1 MSTKIE
7 INTTGA
13 RQSIWGEIF
22 DNEPAKFVMGSP
34 QRFQMMQSV
43 SNRFQKFK
51 NRIQNI

>member
-22 DNEPAKFVMGSP
+22 DNEPAKFVVKG
-34 QRFQMMQSV
+34 
-43 SNRFQKFK
+43 FK
-51 NRIQNI
+51 